1 MTPGGHGNLPRRPV
15 RWPSEHVHVEPSRQR
30 PRPSRLRAQCP
41 HAPLVPA
48 GEADAW
54 PSQRE
59 RATAILLACRHL
71 PLSFLSS
78 PGQRAVLLAEA
89 ARTLEKAGDRRSC
102 NDCQQL
108 IVKLGG
114 GTAIAAS

>member
-1 MTPGGHGNLPRRPV
+1 MSDPEAYLGSLC
-15 RWPSEHVHVEPSRQR
+15 PS
-30 PRPSRLRAQCP
+30 LF
-41 HAPLVPA
+41 A
-48 GEADAW
+48 GEVDAL
-54 PSQRE
+54 PGQRE

-89 ARTLEKAGDRRSC
+89 ARTLEKVGDKRSC
-102 NDCQQL
+102 SDCQQM
-108 IVKLGG
+108 IVKLSG

>member
-1 MTPGGHGNLPRRPV
+1 M
-15 RWPSEHVHVEPSRQR
+15 EPSRQR
-30 PRPSRLRAQCP
+30 PRPSGPAGSARCP
-41 HAPLVPA
+41 HAPLIPA

>member
-1 MTPGGHGNLPRRPV
+1 MASGSG
-15 RWPSEHVHVEPSRQR
+15 
-30 PRPSRLRAQCP
+30 P
-41 HAPLVPA
+41 HAA
-48 GEADAW
+48 GCELGGATELAPRGTRECSASAQGNGNSAYMYLIFPTGEVDAW
-54 PSQRE
+54 PGQRE

-89 ARTLEKAGDRRSC
+89 ARTLEKVGDRRSC
-102 NDCQQL
+102 NDCQQM

>member
-1 MTPGGHGNLPRRPV
+1 MLVVTVQQTGSHRAWGPRL
-15 RWPSEHVHVEPSRQR
+15 
-30 PRPSRLRAQCP
+30 RPSGLSASSSYLC
-41 HAPLVPA
+41 LILPA
-48 GEADAW
+48 GEVDAW
-54 PSQRE
+54 PGQRE

-89 ARTLEKAGDRRSC
+89 ARTLEKVGDRRSC
-102 NDCQQL
+102 NDCQQM

>member
-1 MTPGGHGNLPRRPV
+1 M
-15 RWPSEHVHVEPSRQR
+15 
-30 PRPSRLRAQCP
+30 
-41 HAPLVPA
+41 
-48 GEADAW
+48 
-54 PSQRE
+54 
-59 RATAILLACRHL
+59 
-71 PLSFLSS
+71 
-78 PGQRAVLLAEA
+78 LLAEA